1 MSLEI
6 YEVRLRI
13 QTLLSR
19 MRSEAASKDLHATKI
34 AHWTCISRWLV
45 SSPSL
50 NLIQSMIR

>member
-1 MSLEI
+1 MYVHLALVRALSLILIRLMSLEI

-34 AHWTCISRWLV
+34 AH
-45 SSPSL
+45 
-50 NLIQSMIR
+50 